1 MMMIL
6 IIHFEEDNFK
16 SHSNQTYASLD
27 NDFDYLKNR
36 NDSIVSKGCSKEK
49 VIFRFVVKLCCIFRV
64 KIFNRDMKN
73 NFVKILAESKK
84 VIFYGE

>member
-1 MMMIL
+1 MIL

-36 NDSIVSKGCSKEK
+36 NDSTVSKRCCKEK
-49 VIFRFVVKLCCIFRV
+49 TILRFVVKLCCISRV
-64 KIFNRDMKN
+64 KIFNCDMKN
-73 NFVKILAESKK
+73 NFIKILAESKR
-84 VIFYGE
+84 VIFCGE